1 MERPYPILFRDIA
14 VVGGRLTLVELRSI
28 VQPGSNRSSRWTW
41 EVATWSWSKKV
52 TPGWEQDWRPDYKVQ
67 SGDISVDMDTD
78 DVTLLPKGKAKEGV
92 LRPTLERLY
101 TALPLLS
108 LSNEGVVYIMGKVG
122 RREEKALVLS
132 INMMRRKLEGVA
144 MFDAERM
151 VGVTFSYTCT
161 QSRIPEYLN
170 PGDHLFFSPAYGYF

>member
-1 MERPYPILFRDIA
+1 
-14 VVGGRLTLVELRSI
+14 VCWG
-28 VQPGSNRSSRWTW
+28 QP
-41 EVATWSWSKKV
+41 
-52 TPGWEQDWRPDYKVQ
+52 WR
-67 SGDISVDMDTD
+67 GFTD
-78 DVTLLPKGKAKEGV
+78 
-92 LRPTLERLY
+92 
-101 TALPLLS
+101 LPLLS

>member
-1 MERPYPILFRDIA
+1 
-14 VVGGRLTLVELRSI
+14 
-28 VQPGSNRSSRWTW
+28 
-41 EVATWSWSKKV
+41 
-52 TPGWEQDWRPDYKVQ
+52 
-67 SGDISVDMDTD
+67 MDTD
-78 DVTLLPKGKAKEGV
+78 DVTLLPKVKAKEGV